1 MAQYSIE
8 FTEPTKDGS
17 GNIAWSVWALDN
29 DGLVIPDRHKTVRTP
44 YDETQDAI
52 TGSDVLDKVKAL
64 LLKYAGPGWDNETLD
79 GMTAENLNSVTV
91 GAEIDVLAASEGG
104 YPFEFEL

>member
-17 GNIAWSVWALDN
+17 GDIAWSVWALD
-29 DGLVIPDRHKTVRTP
+29 DHGLPIPDRHKTIRTP
-44 YDETQDAI
+44 YAEAQEAI

-91 GAEIDVLAASEGG
+91 NDAVDVLVASTGG